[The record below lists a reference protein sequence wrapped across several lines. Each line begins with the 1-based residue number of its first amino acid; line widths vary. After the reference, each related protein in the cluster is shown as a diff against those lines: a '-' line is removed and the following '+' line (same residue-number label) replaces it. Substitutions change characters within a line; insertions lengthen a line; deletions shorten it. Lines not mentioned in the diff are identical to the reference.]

1 MTLPSSFDFSDGAGT
16 VLLLMPDAVNDR
28 PVALDLS
35 GETVVTPISGVR
47 YVSKDGS
54 KPVGV
59 WTFEFFERDRAT
71 LQFLKDFY
79 DTQRGRAGAYNDG
92 VGTSRG
98 FWFPTWQWD
107 LEIVNANGANFFE
120 FARTRGLTDLIFPL
134 GQNWRRLV
142 VAYASA
148 FSAFRAED
156 ASVVGGLDHWHGSFV
171 GGGGGGVPFGLLPWT
186 RAQGVRPLWLRYGR
200 FDGDDF
206 AYSHEDGGDAF
217 RVTCTIRELPDEAP
231 AGS

>member
-1 MTLPSSFDFSDGAGT
+1 MALPNSFDFADSAGT

-28 PVALDLS
+28 AVQLDLH

-54 KPVGV
+54 KPSGV

-79 DTQRGRAGAYNDG
+79 DTQRAAAGALQGD
-92 VGTSRG
+92 GTSKG

-107 LEIVNANGANFFE
+107 LEIVNTDGSFFDLLKRGYADSIFALGDHYRRFVLAYRGA
-120 FARTRGLTDLIFPL
+120 
-134 GQNWRRLV
+134 
-142 VAYASA
+142 Y
-148 FSAFRAED
+148 RAHHVTA
-156 ASVVGGLDHWHGSFV
+156 ASVVSGLDHLTTSLVNSAGSFTAT
-171 GGGGGGVPFGLLPWT
+171 LPWV
-186 RAQGVRPLWLRYGR
+186 RATGVRPLWLRYGR
-200 FDGDDF
+200 FDSDDF

-217 RVTCTIRELPDEAP
+217 RVSCTIRELPDEAP
-231 AGS
+231 